1 MKSLSYNYEYMY
13 LILQGN
19 ILRFN
24 KKSGIARARNVC
36 VCVYVCD
43 LVSVNLMKSEIVIII
58 KRNFSNIIHSV
69 CNSIESKL
77 TKSWKKIKFYY
88 SFIILKFLRKCF
100 I

>member
-24 KKSGIARARNVC
+24 KKSEIARARARVCVCVC

-77 TKSWKKIKFYY
+77 TKS
-88 SFIILKFLRKCF
+88 
-100 I
+100 